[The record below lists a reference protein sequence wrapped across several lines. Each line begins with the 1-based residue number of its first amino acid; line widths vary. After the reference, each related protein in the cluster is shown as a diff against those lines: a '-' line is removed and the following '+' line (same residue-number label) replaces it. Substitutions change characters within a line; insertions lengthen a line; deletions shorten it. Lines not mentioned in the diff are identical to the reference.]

1 MFKIKD
7 KLKELGIT
15 LAQLANELEISRP
28 TLDTYI
34 EMYESKKIIPKE
46 KYQKVFECLFSEDIK
61 EKDTFIKLLDS
72 CHELIEKD
80 RVLGTSELDA
90 RKTDIINSTIEEMK
104 RDMRNDSSS
113 EEIYIF
119 INMIIRSY
127 KKEAIFNK
135 LAKYFLALNGKSD
148 ISLITKEEEIYI
160 SNYYKLFYEDK
171 NNLMKVNN
179 KYLEMFYKRTKE
191 IVEKENE
198 NKKKLQDEL
207 MQKVR
212 LKLDELSKLGVDID
226 DISIRQILNQIRL
239 EDE

>member
-1 MFKIKD
+1 MFKIKE

-15 LAQLANELEISRP
+15 LAQLSNKLEISRP

-61 EKDTFIKLLDS
+61 EKEIFIQLLDT

-80 RVLGTSELDA
+80 RVLGTSELDT

-104 RDMRNDSSS
+104 KDMRSDTSS

-127 KKEAIFNK
+127 KKEEIFNK
-135 LAKYFLALNGKSD
+135 LAKYFLSLNGKSD
-148 ISLITKEEEIYI
+148 ASTLSKEEEIYI

-179 KYLEMFYKRTKE
+179 EYLEMFYKRAKE

-198 NKKKLQDEL
+198 NKKKMQDKL
-207 MQKVR
+207 MKKVR
-212 LKLDELSKLGVDID
+212 LKLDELLKLGVDID
-226 DISIRQILNQIRL
+226 DITISEVLNQIRL
-239 EDE
+239 ED

>member
-1 MFKIKD
+1 MFRIKD

-15 LAQLANELEISRP
+15 LAQLSNKLEISRP

-34 EMYESKKIIPKE
+34 EMYENKKIIPKE

-61 EKDTFIKLLDS
+61 EKETFIQLLDS

-104 RDMRNDSSS
+104 KDMRNDTSS

-127 KKEAIFNK
+127 KKEEIFNK

-179 KYLEMFYKRTKE
+179 KYLEMFYKRAKE
-191 IVEKENE
+191 IVKKENE
-198 NKKKLQDEL
+198 NKKKIQDEL

-212 LKLDELSKLGVDID
+212 LKLDELLKIGVNID
-226 DISIRQILNQIRL
+226 DITINQVLNQIRL